1 MNSIDTDSFVQ
12 KLKEYDEAFDFYMD
26 YGKLP
31 DNLPSGDLLGGFIGQ
46 TIQDNPQLESQDP
59 LWTEL
64 LKEELMKFVE
74 AMLHFPTHRGISSQ
88 GTGFHC
94 RVRWWRHRAKTQ
106 HVGAGCKNHGITVQ
120 V

>member
-31 DNLPSGDLLGGFIGQ
+31 DNLPSGDLLGGFIAQ

-64 LKEELMKFVE
+64 LKE
-74 AMLHFPTHRGISSQ
+74 
-88 GTGFHC
+88 
-94 RVRWWRHRAKTQ
+94 
-106 HVGAGCKNHGITVQ
+106 
-120 V
+120 